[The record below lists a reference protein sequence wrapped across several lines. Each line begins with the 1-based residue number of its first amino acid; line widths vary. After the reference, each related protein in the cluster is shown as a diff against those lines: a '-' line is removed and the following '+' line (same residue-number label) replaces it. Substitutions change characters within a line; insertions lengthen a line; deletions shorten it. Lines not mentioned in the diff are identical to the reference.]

1 MTRNKFYFRGGRYR
15 QVSLY
20 DESITLSLSMNLILV
35 VLSPFQRVSSRGVVS

>member
-20 DESITLSLSMNLILV
+20 EYNLLGPV
-35 VLSPFQRVSSRGVVS
+35 VWNSSAKLFTEPNLEYY